1 MCAASCFRTEHG
13 RHRLAEIARPRQL
26 QDQQR
31 LVDLLHDVVAGDRV
45 RIGASVIEES
55 RLGDDV
61 VIGHFDRLR
70 PNTALGDAVEVGTH
84 AEVKNSVIGARS
96 RISHFSCVLDSDVG
110 EDVNIGAGTVTCNY
124 DGIAKHRTV
133 IGDGVFVG
141 SDSTLVAPLHI
152 GTGAY
157 IGAGSVISEAV
168 PEGALAVERTEQRI
182 FRGWAERRRR
192 RAAHTTE
199 ASA

>member
-1 MCAASCFRTEHG
+1 LGINDR
-13 RHRLAEIARPRQL
+13 RQL
-26 QDQQR
+26 AAAEAVLRRRTLDR
-31 LVDLLHDVVAGDRV
+31 LMLDGVTIEDPVTTYVDVSVQVGPDSVILPMSLLRGDTQLGAGCVIGPMAQLRDVVAGDRV

-96 RISHFSCVLDSDVG
+96 RISHFACVLDSGVG
-110 EDVNIGAGTVTCNY
+110 EVVNIGAGTVTCNY

-133 IGDGVFVG
+133 I
-141 SDSTLVAPLHI
+141 
-152 GTGAY
+152 
-157 IGAGSVISEAV
+157 
-168 PEGALAVERTEQRI
+168 
-182 FRGWAERRRR
+182 
-192 RAAHTTE
+192 
-199 ASA
+199 